1 MSDGRDD
8 RDESARDEDDDLHE
22 SAREGGDGRRG
33 TEDPPRDDGPD
44 RRAGDGSDSR
54 PRDRPDA
61 RASDAPDRRA
71 PGVSPDRRVENRDA
85 AADNQNAAGQRPG
98 TAADP
103 ERGTATPG
111 AGRERINPAEYTT
124 DRRSLSPRVQLQWGI
139 RTVITAVVVGLIITF
154 VLRGFDQDP
163 RLGGALTAALVI
175 LGLVWDV
182 LQYRVWVYQIQDD
195 AIYLERG
202 VFTHVRTL
210 VPYVRIQHVDT
221 SRGPFERT
229 LGLSTLIVYTAG
241 SRGAD
246 VSIPGLTPEEAR
258 DLQER
263 VKELAIEAE
272 GDDAL

>member
-8 RDESARDEDDDLHE
+8 RDESARDEEADPNASMRDD
-22 SAREGGDGRRG
+22 GDGTRG
-33 TEDPPRDDGPD
+33 IEDSTQDGGPD
-44 RRAGDGSDSR
+44 RRAGDTS
-54 PRDRPDA
+54 
-61 RASDAPDRRA
+61 DRRA
-71 PGVSPDRRVENRDA
+71 PGVSPEGRIESPGETAEDRS
-85 AADNQNAAGQRPG
+85 AAGQRPG
-98 TAADP
+98 TAASAADQ
-103 ERGTATPG
+103 ERGTVPTVS
-111 AGRERINPAEYTT
+111 RDRIDPAEYTT
-124 DRRSLSPRVQLQWGI
+124 ERRSLSPRVQLQWGV
-139 RTVITAVVVGLIITF
+139 RTVITAVVVGLIATF
-154 VLRGFDQDP
+154 ALRAFDQDP
-163 RLGGALTAALVI
+163 RLGGALTAALVV

-229 LGLSTLIVYTAG
+229 LGLSTLVVYTAG

-246 VSIPGLTPEEAR
+246 VSIPGLTPDEAR

-263 VKELAIEAE
+263 VKQLAIDAE